1 MLGKNRFWESQTFG
15 LKSSRHLVAAVHEQ
29 IVDSN
34 VNAKLGSG
42 GHEFSSWL
50 VKHTVDK
57 TEGNATGYACL
68 RITNY
73 YAQMMEGV
81 LRRYFFTGNWIALTR
96 PMP

>member
-1 MLGKNRFWESQTFG
+1 
-15 LKSSRHLVAAVHEQ
+15 
-29 IVDSN
+29 
-34 VNAKLGSG
+34 
-42 GHEFSSWL
+42 L

-73 YAQMMEGV
+73 HAQMMEGV
-81 LRRYFFTGNWIALTR
+81 LRRYFFTGNRIALTR